1 MNFQRRKCLTFLI
14 IFCTFFTLFYT
25 FYINQLNYEVSGYL
39 IEYPND
45 QDLLNLTTLT
55 NSSTLNPQYKEFIKL
70 KLKPDSLC
78 NQDKNIVFAYI
89 MTRVDSF
96 EKRESIRR
104 TWANSSLF
112 SNLKV
117 AFVIGLSND
126 LNLNEK
132 LIKEHKQFDDLIQ
145 GNFLDTYRNL
155 TYKSLIAWKWI
166 TNYCTNAKYI
176 IKIDDDLAL
185 NSKNLIEFFQINNE
199 TVNKKSNSFFCHVC
213 LKGEPHRNPKSKW
226 HASYEEYNGKLYGK
240 DYQNLYPTFCY
251 GPAYIMTPDLISQ
264 LYFYSNY
271 VKFFWLEDIYTA
283 LLARHIRNV
292 KFHQIQSKYIYK
304 SSAKSNKNYFF
315 IRDVHTNEDL
325 NQIMNYI
332 QK

>member
-1 MNFQRRKCLTFLI
+1 
-14 IFCTFFTLFYT
+14 
-25 FYINQLNYEVSGYL
+25 
-39 IEYPND
+39 
-45 QDLLNLTTLT
+45 
-55 NSSTLNPQYKEFIKL
+55 
-70 KLKPDSLC
+70 
-78 NQDKNIVFAYI
+78 
-89 MTRVDSF
+89 
-96 EKRESIRR
+96 
-104 TWANSSLF
+104 
-112 SNLKV
+112 
-117 AFVIGLSND
+117 
-126 LNLNEK
+126 
-132 LIKEHKQFDDLIQ
+132 
-145 GNFLDTYRNL
+145 
-155 TYKSLIAWKWI
+155 
-166 TNYCTNAKYI
+166 
-176 IKIDDDLAL
+176 
-185 NSKNLIEFFQINNE
+185 
-199 TVNKKSNSFFCHVC
+199 VC

>member
-1 MNFQRRKCLTFLI
+1 
-14 IFCTFFTLFYT
+14 
-25 FYINQLNYEVSGYL
+25 VSGYL

-132 LIKEHKQFDDLIQ
+132 LII
-145 GNFLDTYRNL
+145 
-155 TYKSLIAWKWI
+155 
-166 TNYCTNAKYI
+166 
-176 IKIDDDLAL
+176 
-185 NSKNLIEFFQINNE
+185 
-199 TVNKKSNSFFCHVC
+199 
-213 LKGEPHRNPKSKW
+213 
-226 HASYEEYNGKLYGK
+226 
-240 DYQNLYPTFCY
+240 
-251 GPAYIMTPDLISQ
+251 
-264 LYFYSNY
+264 
-271 VKFFWLEDIYTA
+271 
-283 LLARHIRNV
+283 
-292 KFHQIQSKYIYK
+292 
-304 SSAKSNKNYFF
+304 SNK
-315 IRDVHTNEDL
+315 
-325 NQIMNYI
+325 Q
-332 QK
+332 